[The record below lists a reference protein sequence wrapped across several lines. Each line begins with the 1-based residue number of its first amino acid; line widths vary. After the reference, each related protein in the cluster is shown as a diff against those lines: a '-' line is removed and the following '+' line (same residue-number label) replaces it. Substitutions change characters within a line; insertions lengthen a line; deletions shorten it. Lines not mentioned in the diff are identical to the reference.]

1 MSSRIQSCDLP
12 VGQIYLTEAI
22 RAVRRLSRN
31 QRENIAFAA
40 WVAVFLTLLFVVIRW
55 GHP

>member
-12 VGQIYLTEAI
+12 VVQIYLTEAI
-22 RAVRRLSRN
+22 RAVSRLSRN

-40 WVAVFLTLLFVVIRW
+40 WVAVCLTTFFMVIRW
-55 GHP
+55 GH